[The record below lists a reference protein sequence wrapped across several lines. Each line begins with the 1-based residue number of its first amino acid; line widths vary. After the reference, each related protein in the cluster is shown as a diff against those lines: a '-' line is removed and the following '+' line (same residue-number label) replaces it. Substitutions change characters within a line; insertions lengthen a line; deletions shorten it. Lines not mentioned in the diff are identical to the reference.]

1 MSTRKRQSRQNNVD
15 GAVAFFKNAKTKQPF
30 KGKGNE
36 ELLSALELI
45 ESTAQTSGL
54 SAEHIDALLDVA
66 LDGIQVETVC
76 KRLLKSLIPSGS
88 VLQNSAVKCIS
99 ALCVQKHSITL
110 QCLLLR
116 WLLVVYDYL
125 EGRDHLHCLYDT
137 IFHFLHYRTLMPYVC
152 HLLYL
157 LTRKEDIR
165 LFRVR
170 HLLQYQKDM
179 GTQPYLTGL
188 LSIYRRYYP
197 NIIHVVNTRS
207 YKSFFPTYDRK
218 WSAVVRQVQEKN
230 RQPGA
235 ETNWEVA
242 LLQRN
247 STGTQANDLVP
258 SRKRRKMDPIPLIDS
273 LTTKSCYKRDRQGN
287 ILGLKTVPF
296 VLVQCFK
303 DLLDNIDSLEFPS
316 QIGAV
321 LKSDA
326 LKHMMSYTKNLTAA
340 TRFEFW
346 MSETL
351 YEELTLTDKE
361 KYHDRVSNLLKL
373 LKLFGDFL
381 REGTP
386 TVDLVL
392 SQYLQKWNGLDYAPH
407 IFKLISQFRLVSFD
421 ALNIAVLEPLQKL
434 FACSTV
440 YFKCKV
446 IVCLT
451 ELLRNQAA
459 YEWPRYRESPQG
471 NRILSLFCVEE
482 ETFSHRETLT
492 QFVSWVCRLSLAGSI
507 EEKFHP
513 LYELCVL
520 DFLELVSSL
529 HTHYDLPF
537 VVFVEPRLYERLVI
551 SHNPITV
558 AKLCEVICRYK
569 ESFSMLKSRVPS
581 TLEDQQM
588 IRRCNHIIRTFC
600 NLLWRFQAYSTDDKA
615 SIFHIN
621 PATVDERLGG
631 QAMGESLSVIRHPAL
646 LPFTVRYVHKCL
658 MEDTIDVYDLKFLKR
673 DLLTHLDEY
682 HLDAFSQFVS
692 TFVRSR
698 PSQTGNPHKTQ
709 MSSLSAGDSQAFGF

>member
-137 IFHFLHYRTLMPYVC
+137 IFHFLHYRTL
-152 HLLYL
+152 
-157 LTRKEDIR
+157 
-165 LFRVR
+165 
-170 HLLQYQKDM
+170 
-179 GTQPYLTGL
+179 
-188 LSIYRRYYP
+188 
-197 NIIHVVNTRS
+197 
-207 YKSFFPTYDRK
+207 SFFPTYDRK

-235 ETNWEVA
+235 ETNWE
-242 LLQRN
+242 
-247 STGTQANDLVP
+247 

-392 SQYLQKWNGLDYAPH
+392 SQYLQKWN
-407 IFKLISQFRLVSFD
+407 

-558 AKLCEVICRYK
+558 AKLYK